1 MRRFVQSSATSVDK
15 SSPVDPLQARV
26 DAAAFALLREGR
38 NPTVSQVRARMGGAS
53 PNAVAPA
60 LQRWR
65 LSFASQLDGNAGS
78 ALEILP
84 PGILELVQALWSR
97 ALFEAHRVRSD
108 TSDAIDP
115 LTEAIHALSRQEAR
129 LREREA
135 DLDTLIRD
143 LEDRRERLAAAEA
156 AAPRHRPFLYKGGS
170 TVLSTDPAQTL
181 APNPQEAAIES
192 QARKDPDQGVG
203 SAPKRTRPGHR
214 TEASCDETSL
224 MRWLFGKPNSSHCTR
239 SRHGTGQ

>member
-53 PNAVAPA
+53 PISIAPA
-60 LQRWR
+60 LQRGR
-65 LSFASQLDGNAGS
+65 LSFASELDGNAGA

-156 AAPRHRPFLYKGGS
+156 AVTRRATAPSYIK
-170 TVLSTDPAQTL
+170 
-181 APNPQEAAIES
+181 EAAPSSRRTRRKPSLRTLKKRPSKAKPAKTRIKAS
-192 QARKDPDQGVG
+192 AQRPSARGRATARKPR
-203 SAPKRTRPGHR
+203 ATKRR
-214 TEASCDETSL
+214 
-224 MRWLFGKPNSSHCTR
+224 
-239 SRHGTGQ
+239 